1 MEWETVIGL
10 EVHIQLATQSKI
22 FSGAATAYGALPN
35 TQACAIDL
43 GLPGVLPVLNQ
54 EAVKMAVK
62 FALASDSK
70 VNPRSIFSRKHY
82 FYADLPKGYQISQY
96 DQPIVHDGHLDVRL
110 DDGKIKRIGITRA
123 HLEEDAGKS
132 LHEDFQG
139 LSGIDLNR
147 AGTPL
152 LEIVSEPD
160 MRSAEEAVAYLKA
173 LHSLVRYLE
182 ICDGNMQEGS
192 FRVDVNVSVRPK
204 GQAEFGTRTETKNL
218 NSFRF
223 IDRAIHFEVER
234 QIQVLESGGII
245 NQETRLFD
253 AMKGETR
260 PLRSKEDAHDYR
272 YFPDPDL
279 LPVAIEANFIDEIQA
294 TMPEFPEQKRLRFV
308 EEYQLNDYDADVL
321 TANRDMANFYE
332 QAVKTAGGHAKLVAN
347 FIMGDFSAALNKELL
362 DVTQSPIS
370 ASELGGLIARVGD
383 NTISGKI
390 AKEIFIAMWEGQGDA
405 DSIINKK
412 GLKQITDPTA
422 IAAIVDDVIAANP
435 TQLEQYRSGKDKLFG
450 FFVGQAMKAS
460 KGKAN
465 PAELNKVL
473 KHKLSS

>member
-1 MEWETVIGL
+1 
-10 EVHIQLATQSKI
+10 
-22 FSGAATAYGALPN
+22 
-35 TQACAIDL
+35 
-43 GLPGVLPVLNQ
+43 
-54 EAVKMAVK
+54 
-62 FALASDSK
+62 
-70 VNPRSIFSRKHY
+70 
-82 FYADLPKGYQISQY
+82 
-96 DQPIVHDGHLDVRL
+96 
-110 DDGKIKRIGITRA
+110 
-123 HLEEDAGKS
+123 
-132 LHEDFQG
+132 
-139 LSGIDLNR
+139 
-147 AGTPL
+147 
-152 LEIVSEPD
+152 
-160 MRSAEEAVAYLKA
+160 
-173 LHSLVRYLE
+173 
-182 ICDGNMQEGS
+182 
-192 FRVDVNVSVRPK
+192 
-204 GQAEFGTRTETKNL
+204 
-218 NSFRF
+218 
-223 IDRAIHFEVER
+223 
-234 QIQVLESGGII
+234 
-245 NQETRLFD
+245 
-253 AMKGETR
+253 MKGETR